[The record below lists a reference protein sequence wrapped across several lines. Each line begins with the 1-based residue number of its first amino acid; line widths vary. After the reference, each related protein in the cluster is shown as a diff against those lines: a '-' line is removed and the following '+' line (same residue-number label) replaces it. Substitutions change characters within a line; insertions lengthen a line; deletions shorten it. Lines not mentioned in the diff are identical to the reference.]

1 VLTVSVVA
9 AGGLL
14 GGVTMGKDVVLAV
27 TPPAC
32 PAGGERGTAKQ
43 REMSPSAEPIGSG
56 KRPITWPGRR
66 TRQGGPAPSEVR
78 EPQNGIRAPEHA

>member
-1 VLTVSVVA
+1 
-9 AGGLL
+9 
-14 GGVTMGKDVVLAV
+14 
-27 TPPAC
+27 
-32 PAGGERGTAKQ
+32 
-43 REMSPSAEPIGSG
+43 MSPSAEPIGSG